1 MKIKGKILTIMI
13 SLLFSVVS
21 VSIIAVYFNFNN
33 YITENTLETQYNMS
47 MNLINAKYDGDW
59 NVKDNKL
66 YKGDFLIN
74 DNFEI
79 VDLIKGS
86 CQSEVTIFLKDTR
99 VTTTIIEDD
108 KRVIGTKADAEIVSK
123 VLSNDEKVKAGITLF
138 NEKYKTLYSPIKD
151 KEGKVLGMF
160 FIGIKESTI
169 WQEVKTML
177 QQIIIYSLV
186 IFIISLLM
194 VNIFT
199 AKVIIHPI
207 LKTSKYLDALSNG
220 DLTFR
225 ISDYTLNRKDEFGIM
240 ANSLLKTKLSLKDIL
255 KKIKENSNNALIQSD
270 NLASVSE
277 EISESSSNVTC
288 SIQEVT
294 IGINN
299 QAEGLMYVSN
309 FTNDFGE
316 ALENIISSI
325 DDVNN
330 KINEI

>member
-59 NVKDNKL
+59 NIKDNKL

-86 CQSEVTIFLKDTR
+86 SQSEVTIFLKDTR

-123 VLSNDEKVKAGITLF
+123 VL
-138 NEKYKTLYSPIKD
+138 
-151 KEGKVLGMF
+151 
-160 FIGIKESTI
+160 
-169 WQEVKTML
+169 
-177 QQIIIYSLV
+177 IYSLV

-255 KKIKENSNNALIQSD
+255 KKLRKIQIM
-270 NLASVSE
+270 L
-277 EISESSSNVTC
+277 
-288 SIQEVT
+288 
-294 IGINN
+294 
-299 QAEGLMYVSN
+299 
-309 FTNDFGE
+309 
-316 ALENIISSI
+316 
-325 DDVNN
+325 
-330 KINEI
+330 